1 MLDGLLW
8 GHRFRISLVS
18 GFYNKF
24 AALYR
29 KRIDFNVAYFI
40 KRRNLFDRT
49 DYKRTV

>member
-8 GHRFRISLVS
+8 GHRFRVSLVS
-18 GFYNKF
+18 GCYNKF

-29 KRIDFNVAYFI
+29 ERIDFNAAYFI

-49 DYKRTV
+49 GYKRIV